1 MHYDTV
7 LLSIAK
13 KIMLATV
20 KAIAWP
26 KLHLTSIKEQ
36 SLNSGNESM
45 LREEVSILIVK
56 VLESEI
62 MAEMLPVSDR
72 YL

>member
-1 MHYDTV
+1 
-7 LLSIAK
+7 
-13 KIMLATV
+13 MLATV

-26 KLHLTSIKEQ
+26 KLPLTSIKEQ
-36 SLNSGNESM
+36 SLNSWNESM

>member
-1 MHYDTV
+1 
-7 LLSIAK
+7 
-13 KIMLATV
+13 
-20 KAIAWP
+20 
-26 KLHLTSIKEQ
+26 
-36 SLNSGNESM
+36 M

-72 YL
+72 YLQKYVDNVDLKNSLNSEAFFNKSLMTTSFHVRWGKTIRRKGYA

>member
-1 MHYDTV
+1 
-7 LLSIAK
+7 
-13 KIMLATV
+13 
-20 KAIAWP
+20 
-26 KLHLTSIKEQ
+26 
-36 SLNSGNESM
+36 M